1 MNHRGLRQKNGM
13 RAAAGLLVAGGMW
26 LTAHGQAEW
35 QELLKYDFGG
45 CDAALT
51 NIETQVRLAA
61 PDQRAAL
68 EDKLLG
74 VLASGEATFPAKQY
88 ACRMLKLI
96 GTDKSVP
103 ALAKLLTDEKLAHAA
118 RYALEAL
125 PGKAAGAALR
135 DAFATS
141 SGRVRIGLIGAL
153 GARRDGKAVAAL
165 AKLTGDT
172 DAMTACAACTA
183 LGRIGNKDAA
193 AALAAAC
200 NWTGAVEIARAT
212 ASLTCATC
220 LAQEGEAKAAQKI
233 FTALLDEKQAKQV
246 RVGAFLGLVRLG
258 PQKELPR
265 VLAALKG
272 DDPVLGQAVVP
283 ALLALAPKAVVPALT
298 AELPTLPEAKQVLA
312 LNALSAIPGVAPLGE
327 KLTALLNA
335 PGAEV
340 QLAAV
345 NAAVHLGDGANV
357 PALVAK
363 LVNDDDMGKAAKQ
376 ALTDMQGNGTAGEL
390 IKAAGAGDPK
400 LRVSVI
406 AILADRRDVKVLP
419 SLYALL
425 DDTNSK
431 VRHAA
436 AKSIGN
442 LGEAADVAKLA
453 GLIVAKKDAG
463 DRDSLASA
471 LAAVASRQADVAT
484 RAASIISGLASA
496 DDEAKVQLL
505 GVLSALGGKPAC
517 EAVRGCLAS
526 PAPDVKKAAVKA
538 LAEWPDAGPLN
549 DLLAVAKG
557 DANDINRIL
566 ALRGYIRVLAL
577 ANMKADKRLQLYHD
591 AMSMA
596 QRTEEKRAVL
606 AGLAMV
612 QDVSAFKL
620 IETYFHDESVKT
632 EALLASLQVAEVM
645 AKKKSRET
653 KAALEV
659 VIQEATD
666 KNLKKRAQEA
676 LKKIK

>member
-1 MNHRGLRQKNGM
+1 MNHRGLRQKNGL
-13 RAAAGLLVAGGMW
+13 RATACLLVAGGMW
-26 LTAHGQAEW
+26 LTAHGQTEW

-96 GTDKSVP
+96 GSEKSVP

-125 PGKAAGAALR
+125 PGKAAGTALR
-135 DAFATS
+135 DALATS

-153 GARRDGKAVAAL
+153 GARRDGKAVATL

-183 LGRIGNKDAA
+183 LGRIGNKEAA
-193 AALAAAC
+193 AALAAAK
-200 NWTGAVEIARAT
+200 TAGAVEIARAT
-212 ASLTCATC
+212 ASLICATC
-220 LAQEGEAKAAQKI
+220 LAREGESKAAQKI

-258 PQKELPR
+258 PEKELPR
-265 VLAALKG
+265 VLAALKS

-298 AELPTLPEAKQVLA
+298 AELPTLPEAKKVLA
-312 LNALSAIPGVAPLGE
+312 LNVLSAIPGVAPLGE
-327 KLTALLNA
+327 KLTALIND

-363 LVNDDDMGKAAKQ
+363 LATDDDVGKAAKQ
-376 ALTDMQGNGTAGEL
+376 TLTDMQGAGASDE
-390 IKAAGAGDPK
+390 IVKAAGAGDAK

-463 DRDSLASA
+463 DRDSLANA
-471 LAAVASRQADVAT
+471 LAAVASRQTDVAT

-577 ANMKADKRLQLYHD
+577 ANMKADKRAQLYRD
-591 AMSMA
+591 AMGMA

-606 AGLAMV
+606 AGLAQV
-612 QDVSAFKL
+612 QDVAAFKL

-632 EALLASLQVAEVM
+632 EAFLATLQVADVL
-645 AKKKSRET
+645 AKKKGRET

-666 KNLKKRAQEA
+666 KNLKKRAQDA
-676 LKKIK
+676 FNKIK

>member
-1 MNHRGLRQKNGM
+1 MNHRGLRQKNGL

-135 DAFATS
+135 DALATS

-172 DAMTACAACTA
+172 DTMTACAACTA
-183 LGRIGNKDAA
+183 LGRIGNKEAA
-193 AALAAAC
+193 AALSAAK
-200 NWTGAVEIARAT
+200 TSGAVEIARAT

-220 LAQEGEAKAAQKI
+220 LAREGESKAAQKI

-258 PQKELPR
+258 PEKELPR
-265 VLAALKG
+265 VLAALKS

-298 AELPTLPEAKQVLA
+298 AELPTLPEAKKVLA
-312 LNALSAIPGVAPLGE
+312 LNVLSAIPGVAPLGE
-327 KLTALLNA
+327 KLTALIND

-363 LVNDDDMGKAAKQ
+363 LANDDDMGKAAKQ

-390 IKAAGAGDPK
+390 LKAAGTGDPK
-400 LRVSVI
+400 LRVNVI
-406 AILADRRDVKVLP
+406 ALLADRRDVKVLP
-419 SLYALL
+419 SLYVLL

-484 RAASIISGLASA
+484 RAASIISGLAAA